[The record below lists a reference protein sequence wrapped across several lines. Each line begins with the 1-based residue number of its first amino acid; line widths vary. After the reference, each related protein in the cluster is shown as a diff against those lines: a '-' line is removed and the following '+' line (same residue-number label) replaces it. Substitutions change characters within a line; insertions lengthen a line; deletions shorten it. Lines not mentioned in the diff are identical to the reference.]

1 MFHYGCRQLRPVTPR
16 VSEPVS
22 SRYRN
27 KFHESRISA
36 RKCYNC
42 TNFNVPTSGEKF
54 GQYEIIS
61 AIGAGG
67 MGEVFLAR
75 DMRLGR
81 KAALK
86 FLIAGLASQPEH
98 LDRFI
103 HEARAASALNHP
115 NICTIYEINETGEIP
130 FIAMEFI
137 EGETLADMIGRRRRN
152 ARQTLAI
159 AVQVADALAEAHA
172 NGIIHRDIKPANI
185 IVNARGQ
192 AKILDFGLAK
202 RLVEDSDYSSSPLLT
217 KAGMILGT
225 ASYMSPEQAR
235 GLEIDARSDIWSFG
249 VCLYETLTGKQ
260 PFFADTT
267 ADTIAA
273 ILTQVIP
280 PPSKYFAE
288 IPAKLETIVMRSLN
302 RFPDERYSTA
312 NEMLADLRHLQKQL
326 ENEFGATSDKNS
338 TLDEP
343 TNIFE
348 TATTEVGVSPI
359 TGKDLRL
366 RNLRPNNLSS
376 FYSPIIG
383 RENEIASII
392 KLLRDGEIRLLTM
405 TGIGGTG
412 KTRLAQAVAEAALLD
427 FHDGVFFVEMAAVRD
442 PALVASSI
450 AHPLGVKDAGSRPL
464 TDVLKEHLSGRQILL
479 VLDNFEQIAAAA
491 PQISELLAAT
501 TRLKILVTSR
511 SVLHVTAE
519 NEFAVPPLA
528 TPGTNAKRSF
538 EELSGMEAVRL
549 FVERARAAKPHFRL
563 TAENATVIGAICE
576 RLDGLPLAIE
586 LAAARIRILSPA
598 AILGRLENSLGL
610 LTGGAL
616 DLPKRQQTMRG
627 AVDWSYDLLDE
638 SEKSLFRRLAVFA
651 GGLRIEAAEEVGAW
665 QKAEG
670 GKEPDSVDEKLF
682 LPTAY
687 GRLPT
692 VLDGIT
698 SLIDKSLLIQK
709 EQPDGE
715 ARFRMLEV
723 VRDFALES
731 LDTAGETQAVRR
743 IHAEHFIAFA
753 ERAEPF
759 VQAAQSAEWL
769 DRLEEEHDN
778 LRAAM
783 RWSLDNDPSMAVR
796 LAVAL
801 RNFWLLHSHLS
812 EGYAWLK
819 AASEHSGRLS
829 APLRFKLMNG
839 LGLVAR
845 WRGDYETAGNAYADG
860 LAAGKEADDK
870 QGIALSSRGLGL
882 VAMQQ
887 GDIPASKEYFESG
900 LKISRELNDKF
911 GIALSLSFLG
921 DLARTEGNSSAARP
935 IFEEAL
941 KLFRELDNKS
951 AISDTLNNL
960 GAAALGDGDPQA
972 AAKHFAEALQTAGEL
987 GNKITISCSLDGFG
1001 AIAAARGGFDL
1012 AARLSGAAKN
1022 LRESIGYKIEPA
1034 ERVFRDAYLSK
1045 VQESMEKD
1053 SFEAEQEGGRN
1064 MLLEDACAEALQS
1077 IVTLEKTQI
1086 LPAV

>member
-1 MFHYGCRQLRPVTPR
+1 M
-16 VSEPVS
+16 
-22 SRYRN
+22 
-27 KFHESRISA
+27 
-36 RKCYNC
+36 
-42 TNFNVPTSGEKF
+42 PTTGEKF

-81 KAALK
+81 KVALK
-86 FLIAGLASQPEH
+86 FLVAGLASQPEH

-115 NICTIYEINETGEIP
+115 NICTIYEINESGETP

-172 NGIIHRDIKPANI
+172 GGIIHRDIKPANI

-202 RLVEDSDYSSSPLLT
+202 RVVEETGDSANRLLT

-249 VCLYETLTGKQ
+249 VCLYEALTGKQ
-260 PFFADTT
+260 PFFAETT

-273 ILTQVIP
+273 ILTQEIP
-280 PPSKYFAE
+280 PPSKSFAE
-288 IPAKLETIVMRSLN
+288 IPARLESIVMRSLN
-302 RFPDERYSTA
+302 RFPDERYLTA
-312 NEMLADLRHLQKQL
+312 NEMLSDLRSLQKQL
-326 ENEFGATSDKNS
+326 ENEFGSVPDTISA
-338 TLDEP
+338 LDDP
-343 TNIFE
+343 TDIFE
-348 TATTEVGVSPI
+348 TATTEVAVPLI

-376 FYSPIIG
+376 YYSPIIG

-392 KLLRDGEIRLLTM
+392 NLLRDGEIRLLTM

-427 FHDGVFFVEMAAVRD
+427 FNDGVFFIEMAAVTD
-442 PALVASSI
+442 PALVASTI
-450 AHPLGVKDAGSRPL
+450 AQPLGVKEAGSRPL
-464 TDVLKEHLSGRQILL
+464 TDVLKEHLSGKQILL
-479 VLDNFEQIAAAA
+479 VLDNFEQIAMAA
-491 PQISELLAAT
+491 PQISELLTAT
-501 TRLKILVTSR
+501 TLLKILVTSR
-511 SVLHVTAE
+511 SILHLTVET
-519 NEFAVPPLA
+519 EFAVPPLA
-528 TPGTNAKRSF
+528 TPGTQAKRSF
-538 EELSGMEAVRL
+538 EELSGMEAIRL

-563 TAENATVIGAICE
+563 TAENASVIGAICE

-616 DLPKRQQTMRG
+616 DLPLRQQTMRG

-638 SEKSLFRRLAVFA
+638 SEKSLFRRLSVFA
-651 GGLRIEAAEEVGAW
+651 GGLRLEAAEEVVGSQLSLASESAGRNN
-665 QKAEG
+665 QLTT
-670 GKEPDSVDEKLF
+670 DS
-682 LPTAY
+682 
-687 GRLPT
+687 RLLTT

-723 VRDFALES
+723 VRDFAFES

-860 LAAGKEADDK
+860 LAAGQEAEDK

-882 VAMQQ
+882 VAMQKGEIQ
-887 GDIPASKEYFESG
+887 ASKKYFESG
-900 LKISRELNDKF
+900 LKISRELEDKF

-921 DLARTEGNSSAARP
+921 DLARTEGNSGAARP
-935 IFEEAL
+935 LFEEAL

-951 AISDTLNNL
+951 ATSDTLNNL

-972 AAKHFAEALQTAGEL
+972 AAKHFSEALQIANEL
-987 GNKITISCSLDGFG
+987 SNKITISCSLDGFG
-1001 AIAAARGGFDL
+1001 AIAADRGGFDL

-1034 ERVFRDAYLSK
+1034 ERVLRDAYLSK
-1045 VQESMEKD
+1045 VAEAMEKD
-1053 SFEAEQEGGRN
+1053 SFEAEQQRGRG
-1064 MLLEDACAEALQS
+1064 MLLEDACDEALQS
-1077 IVTLEKTQI
+1077 VLTLEKTQM
-1086 LPAV
+1086 LPGV

>member
-1 MFHYGCRQLRPVTPR
+1 M
-16 VSEPVS
+16 
-22 SRYRN
+22 
-27 KFHESRISA
+27 
-36 RKCYNC
+36 
-42 TNFNVPTSGEKF
+42 PTTGEKF

-81 KAALK
+81 KVALK
-86 FLIAGLASQPEH
+86 FLVAGLAAQPEH

-115 NICTIYEINETGEIP
+115 NICTIYEINETGDVP

-202 RLVEDSDYSSSPLLT
+202 RVVEESGDSANKMQT

-249 VCLYETLTGKQ
+249 VCLYEALTGKQ
-260 PFFADTT
+260 PFFAETT

-273 ILTQVIP
+273 ILTLEIP
-280 PPSKYFAE
+280 PPSTYFAE
-288 IPAKLETIVMRSLN
+288 IPARLENIVMRSLN
-302 RFPDERYSTA
+302 RFPDERYLTA
-312 NEMLADLRHLQKQL
+312 NEMLADLRNLQKQF
-326 ENEFGATSDKNS
+326 ENDFGSAPDIIS
-338 TLDEP
+338 TPDEP
-343 TNIFE
+343 TGIFE
-348 TATTEVGVSPI
+348 TATTEVAVPPI

-412 KTRLAQAVAEAALLD
+412 KTRLAQAVAEVALLD
-427 FHDGVFFVEMAAVRD
+427 FQDGVFFIEMAAVRD
-442 PALVASSI
+442 PALVASTI

-464 TDVLKEHLSGRQILL
+464 NDVLTEHLSGKQILL

-491 PQISELLAAT
+491 PQISELLMAT

-511 SVLHVTAE
+511 SILHLTVET
-519 NEFAVPPLA
+519 EFAVPPLA
-528 TPGTNAKRSF
+528 TPGTGAKRSF
-538 EELSGMEAVRL
+538 EELGGMEAVRL

-627 AVDWSYDLLDE
+627 AVDWSYDLLNE
-638 SEKSLFRRLAVFA
+638 SEKSLFRRLSVFA
-651 GGLRIEAAEEVGAW
+651 GGLRLEAAEEVGAW
-665 QKAEG
+665 QNAEG
-670 GKEPDSVDEKLF
+670 GEDQSLIGENLF
-682 LPTAY
+682 LRTVH
-687 GRLPT
+687 GQLPT

-723 VRDFALES
+723 VRDFAFES
-731 LDTAGETQAVRR
+731 LDTAGETHAVRR
-743 IHAEHFIAFA
+743 IHAEHFVAFA

-819 AASEHSGRLS
+819 SASEHSGRLP

-845 WRGDYETAGNAYADG
+845 WRGDYETAGNAYAVG
-860 LAAGKEADDK
+860 LAAGQEADDK

-887 GDIPASKEYFESG
+887 GEIQVSRKYFESG
-900 LKISRELNDKF
+900 LKISRELVDKF

-921 DLARTEGNSSAARP
+921 DLARTEGDSPAAKP
-935 IFEEAL
+935 LFEEAL

-951 AISDTLNNL
+951 ATSDTLNNL

-972 AAKHFAEALQTAGEL
+972 AGQHFSEALKTANEL

-1001 AIAAARGGFDL
+1001 AIAADRGGFDL

-1045 VQESMEKD
+1045 VQEALDKD
-1053 SFEAEQEGGRN
+1053 SFEAEQKLGRS
-1064 MLLEDACAEALQS
+1064 MMLEDACDEALKS
-1077 IVTLEKTQI
+1077 IVTLEKTQM
-1086 LPAV
+1086 LPGV